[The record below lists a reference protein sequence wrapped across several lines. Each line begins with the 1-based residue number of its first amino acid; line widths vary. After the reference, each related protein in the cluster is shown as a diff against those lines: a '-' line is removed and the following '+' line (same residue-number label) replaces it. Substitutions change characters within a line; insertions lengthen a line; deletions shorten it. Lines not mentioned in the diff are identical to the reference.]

1 MVPGDI
7 MHDEVVLSYE
17 NYFNTAFRNLP
28 KRVKAK
34 MEEKYEVWQMVFDI
48 VQVCVW
54 SVSSIYR
61 YFVGKFSTGEDY
73 YN

>member
-28 KRVKAK
+28 KTVKAR

-48 VQVCVW
+48 VQVGVL
-54 SVSSIYR
+54 SVSFIII
-61 YFVGKFSTGEDY
+61 
-73 YN
+73 

>member
-7 MHDEVVLSYE
+7 LHDEVVLSYE

-34 MEEKYEVWQMVFDI
+34 MEEKYEVWQMVFNI
-48 VQVCVW
+48 VQVCV
-54 SVSSIYR
+54 
-61 YFVGKFSTGEDY
+61 
-73 YN
+73 